1 MRIAIMGV
9 GGVGG
14 PFGAALANAGHD
26 VTFVARGEHLRAIQQ
41 DGLQV
46 VGTRTIG
53 LDPGRATDQPASV
66 APVDVVLFT
75 VKLWDVE
82 DAGAAIRPMLKA
94 GTAVIAL
101 QNGVE
106 AEERLAQ
113 VIGPEH
119 AMGGVAEISAYIE
132 APGRIRLLSD
142 YVRLRFGELD
152 GDITR
157 RGEAFLDACTGAGIE
172 AYFMEDI
179 EKALWEKFTM
189 LAPVS
194 GLTSVTRGTF
204 GEIRSDPD
212 VRQILIAAIDEA
224 IAVGKAKGVNLD
236 PDNRESTLSL
246 VDALP
251 AGGRASMA
259 VDLEAGNR
267 LELPWLS
274 GAVARL
280 GGNLGVPTPVHRFI
294 YAALK
299 FHQDGRHG

>member
-1 MRIAIMGV
+1 MGV

-53 LDPGRATDQPASV
+53 LDPGQATDQPASV

-119 AMGGVAEISAYIE
+119 VMGGVAEISAYIE

-152 GDITR
+152 GDITP

-204 GEIRSDPD
+204 EEIRSDPD
-212 VRQILIAAIDEA
+212 VRQILIASIDEA

-236 PDNRESTLSL
+236 PDSRESTLSL

-280 GGNLGVPTPVHRFI
+280 GGDLGVPTPVHGFI